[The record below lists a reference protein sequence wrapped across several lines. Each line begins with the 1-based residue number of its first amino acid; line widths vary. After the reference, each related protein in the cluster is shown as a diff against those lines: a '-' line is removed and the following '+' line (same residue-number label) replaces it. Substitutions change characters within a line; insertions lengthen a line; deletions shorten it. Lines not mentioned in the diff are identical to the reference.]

1 MTYKKAFVC
10 EAERNGYKYYKLI
23 CNDHYLC
30 DFFDHWSYQ
39 LSCKKSF
46 RTVKIYSQGV
56 EAFINYLFEAE
67 EIFGSL
73 DVYGLHDA
81 LESFESYLVFGSNS
95 DSKLAKE
102 VATRL
107 RNGETASAST
117 VNTYFAGLNNFLEK
131 SENFRST
138 LLSLQLRGVKTA
150 INPTDVPLSLY
161 EQIDTPDNIKRAVKE
176 SSWMS
181 GCISGG
187 MRRIKKKHLA
197 ISAPK
202 STVIFTDEYGGD
214 EKTFPIDLA
223 KELIDSAPNL
233 RDKVLWSLIAA
244 SGCRISEAQT
254 LLKRDIKIDISKMD
268 NEITVIKKIYIVDP
282 DTRKEELSKFLTE
295 TQINSLPHKGRTPPD
310 TYLIEPF
317 ASIFWKTYDEYLA
330 DEIKKSKKRGLTVDH
345 GFLIRLVPTGE
356 PAIDSYQTLYDTFS
370 AAAKALTGN
379 TYGFHSLRHMYGY
392 YLKNFCPMG
401 NGKFGMELKDVQ
413 KYMGHGSISATGRY
427 ARDDVI
433 KLNSAM
439 GAMNMHRNR
448 MPNFNIR
455 DAKIKYLESEIERL
469 KLEASEINLI
479 GEQD

>member
-187 MRRIKKKHLA
+187 MCRIKKKHLA

-202 STVIFTDEYGGD
+202 STVIF
-214 EKTFPIDLA
+214 
-223 KELIDSAPNL
+223 
-233 RDKVLWSLIAA
+233 
-244 SGCRISEAQT
+244 
-254 LLKRDIKIDISKMD
+254 IKM
-268 NEITVIKKIYIVDP
+268 
-282 DTRKEELSKFLTE
+282 
-295 TQINSLPHKGRTPPD
+295 
-310 TYLIEPF
+310 
-317 ASIFWKTYDEYLA
+317 
-330 DEIKKSKKRGLTVDH
+330 TVDL
-345 GFLIRLVPTGE
+345 GAEIAKCFFLIRHIPPDMHPDIQELSFTALFMLSGVSICSYRERGTSVGFMAVFTPRSCKDRRVERKFSLFSRKLLSPAKYVFTVDALAVSPFRSLV
-356 PAIDSYQTLYDTFS
+356 
-370 AAAKALTGN
+370 
-379 TYGFHSLRHMYGY
+379 
-392 YLKNFCPMG
+392 
-401 NGKFGMELKDVQ
+401 
-413 KYMGHGSISATGRY
+413 ATSF
-427 ARDDVI
+427 A
-433 KLNSAM
+433 N
-439 GAMNMHRNR
+439 
-448 MPNFNIR
+448 
-455 DAKIKYLESEIERL
+455 LESL
-469 KLEASEINLI
+469 LEPNTK
-479 GEQD
+479 